1 MTQTTPAPLTIPQD
15 VLPEGEFLLPLCV
28 TRDRVLK
35 ILNALKRDETLSRDR
50 DFTAMYTVLEAL
62 AFVDNPQDAPCYPEC
77 QDSEDTLADDI
88 LNFIDGIIQNFQEG
102 GIVKAIGY
110 AIDTLGRVIIET
122 AVRVVSTTVIG
133 LAVAG
138 IVYIVIGGVTVGT
151 VAVGA
156 NEVIDIV
163 FDTGTSSTKIIEFI
177 YEVAA

>member
-1 MTQTTPAPLTIPQD
+1 MTQTAPAPFTTPAD

-28 TRDRVLK
+28 TRESVLK
-35 ILNALKRDETLSRDR
+35 LLNAIKRDEILSRDR
-50 DFTAMYTVLEAL
+50 DFTAQFVVLEAL
-62 AFVDNPQDAPCYPEC
+62 AYIDNPQDAPCYPDCGE
-77 QDSEDTLADDI
+77 EDTLADDI
-88 LNFIDGIIQNFQEG
+88 ANFLDGIIQNFQEG

-110 AIDTLGRVIIET
+110 AIGELGRIVIET

-156 NEVIDIV
+156 NEIVDIV
-163 FDTGTSSTKIIEFI
+163 FDTGTGSSKIIEFI

>member
-1 MTQTTPAPLTIPQD
+1 MTQTTPAPLTVPQD
-15 VLPEGEFLLPLCV
+15 GLPEGEFLLPLCV
-28 TRDRVLK
+28 TRDRVVKL
-35 ILNALKRDETLSRDR
+35 LNALKRDETLSRDR

-62 AFVDNPQDAPCYPEC
+62 AFVDNPQDAPCYPES
-77 QDSEDTLADDI
+77 DETEDTIADQIAD
-88 LNFIDGIIQNFQEG
+88 FIDGIIQNFQEG

-110 AIDTLGRVIIET
+110 AIDTLGRIIIET

-138 IVYIVIGGVTVGT
+138 IVYIVVGGITVGT

-163 FDTGTSSTKIIEFI
+163 FDTGTSATKIIEFV